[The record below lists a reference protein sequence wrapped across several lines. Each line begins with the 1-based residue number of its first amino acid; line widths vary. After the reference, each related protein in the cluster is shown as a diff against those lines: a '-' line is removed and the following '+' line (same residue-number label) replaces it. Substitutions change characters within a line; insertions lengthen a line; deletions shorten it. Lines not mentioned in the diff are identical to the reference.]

1 MIVFVARFNRMVSAW
16 MVLVSNLIRTCPLK
30 MTSCSFSKCS
40 SRSAC
45 SRVTMGS
52 AGRAKALALI
62 RHATAKLK
70 TGAKI
75 FLRLDDADF
84 GFRIEKM
91 HLAHVKDQIDVL
103 VDLDLIGR
111 ADLGDKR
118 CPSYR
123 DKEEGHGP

>member
-1 MIVFVARFNRMVSAW
+1 MIVFVARFNRIVSAW
-16 MVLVSNLIRTCPLK
+16 MVLVANLIRTCPLK
-30 MTSCSFSKCS
+30 RTSCSFSKCS

-45 SRVTMGS
+45 SRVTMDP
-52 AGRAKALALI
+52 AGMAKALALI

-70 TGAKI
+70 TGAKE
-75 FLRLDDADF
+75 FWKLDDAGF
-84 GFRIEKM
+84 GFRIEKV

-123 DKEEGHGP
+123 DKEESHSP